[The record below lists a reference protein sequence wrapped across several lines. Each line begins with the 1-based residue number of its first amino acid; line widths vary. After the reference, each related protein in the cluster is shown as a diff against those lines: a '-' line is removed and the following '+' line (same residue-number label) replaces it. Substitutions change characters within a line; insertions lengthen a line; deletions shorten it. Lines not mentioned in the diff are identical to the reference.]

1 MRWLNRF
8 AFFLIFLSLLLVLAV
23 GTFLLTPAGVK
34 IAVWG
39 AQKALPELKIEGSR
53 GALLNGFT
61 LDGVAFS
68 MDGVAVEGRSLSLD
82 INSRCLSGPALCIE
96 SLTGDGVRVTVED
109 TGPSPES
116 PPSEPVTE
124 IKTPIPV
131 FLNGVALRD
140 ISLDILGTKVHWD
153 SLTTAAQMRSNTLT
167 LKPTVWQGIKL
178 ELPPSKD
185 APAEPAP
192 EPKSDEPITL
202 PTVNIPLNVVIE
214 GFTLKDAELLLPE
227 RQVIH
232 EFVLKGK
239 AGGSQ
244 VALQQVLLDAEQ
256 GKVTLNGEIELDG
269 NYPLKAK
276 AVADIRMAPLN
287 GQKLTLDTRGD
298 LRDLSLDADL
308 QGVLQAVLSGKL
320 DVLDPNLP
328 FDATLTA
335 KHLQWPVDTEA
346 DYTLT
351 SSELAAR
358 GSLKAYTATLR
369 TQASGKDIPSM
380 SLDTGLE
387 GDLSYIGLNNLVLD
401 TLGGRIEGNANVDW
415 SKALTWRTNLNFTD
429 IQPGLQWPE
438 AEGKLSGKVENSGGL
453 TDRGGWYVAVPALDV
468 NGNIRNQAL
477 ELRGQVDASDREGKG
492 DLLLETNG
500 LLLSHGPNQVTVKGQ
515 VDKALKLDVAL
526 NLPKLS
532 ASLPGAKGSIK
543 GNVALTGT
551 VEKPTAALTLA
562 AKSLRWEELVS
573 VGSVNI
579 RGSVTP
585 FPLVGGGLI
594 VDVNDISA
602 EGVDISS
609 LALRASGDEGDQT
622 VSLQVKGK
630 PVGADLSVRG
640 RFDREKGWKGALYA
654 SSLTTP
660 VGPWKLV
667 DDVPIN
673 VDIKTSEVD
682 VGAFCWAQNQ
692 SRVCLDK
699 PVKVTDKGQAQVS
712 IDKFNLDILQS
723 FLPITTTISGSLNA
737 NASIGWKP
745 NALPT
750 VNATVTLPKGQ
761 VTEQLDAPLVIGWNN
776 VYLNTVLADDKLT
789 AKLLLD
795 LTDNGNVTLDAVM
808 SNLSGKTR
816 PLQSTFGINKI
827 NLDMLASA
835 LGEDSKLT
843 GVLDGNVSL
852 NGDVNAPTA
861 NGKIVL
867 SGLSLQSLDAP
878 IEVREGQVT
887 LAFNGTNGKI
897 DGDIKT
903 PDGDL
908 MLTGAADWQKLDA
921 WLASL
926 NVKGQ
931 RLKVVVP
938 PMVALEVSPDMTLNA
953 SPDRVNVQGN
963 VDVPWGRIVVDKLPD
978 SAVQVS
984 SDVVI
989 LNNELKPVTPPSSTP
1004 LNLNANI
1011 SVNIGD
1017 DVRLEAFGLKTLL
1030 VGKLDVASNSRGP
1043 SVNGDINLQDGTY
1056 RSFGQDLV
1064 IKKGQIL
1071 FNGPPEQP
1079 YLQVEAIR
1087 NPNAIEDGVEAGI
1100 RVTGPADAP
1109 EVSVFSD
1116 PAMPQANALSY
1127 LVRGRNLDS
1136 ESDGNAMTSMLI
1148 GLGLAQSGKL
1158 VGELGE
1164 AFGVQDLSLDTS
1176 GSGGDEKVEVSGYIL
1191 PGLQVKYGVGI
1202 FTSLPEFTVRYR
1214 LLKNLYLEAV
1224 SGADN
1229 AVDLLYQFSIK

>member
-1 MRWLNRF
+1 M
-8 AFFLIFLSLLLVLAV
+8 
-23 GTFLLTPAGVK
+23 
-34 IAVWG
+34 
-39 AQKALPELKIEGSR
+39 
-53 GALLNGFT
+53 
-61 LDGVAFS
+61 
-68 MDGVAVEGRSLSLD
+68 
-82 INSRCLSGPALCIE
+82 
-96 SLTGDGVRVTVED
+96 
-109 TGPSPES
+109 
-116 PPSEPVTE
+116 
-124 IKTPIPV
+124 
-131 FLNGVALRD
+131 
-140 ISLDILGTKVHWD
+140 
-153 SLTTAAQMRSNTLT
+153 
-167 LKPTVWQGIKL
+167 
-178 ELPPSKD
+178 
-185 APAEPAP
+185 
-192 EPKSDEPITL
+192 
-202 PTVNIPLNVVIE
+202 
-214 GFTLKDAELLLPE
+214 
-227 RQVIH
+227 
-232 EFVLKGK
+232 
-239 AGGSQ
+239 
-244 VALQQVLLDAEQ
+244 
-256 GKVTLNGEIELDG
+256 
-269 NYPLKAK
+269 
-276 AVADIRMAPLN
+276 
-287 GQKLTLDTRGD
+287 
-298 LRDLSLDADL
+298 
-308 QGVLQAVLSGKL
+308 
-320 DVLDPNLP
+320 
-328 FDATLTA
+328 
-335 KHLQWPVDTEA
+335 
-346 DYTLT
+346 
-351 SSELAAR
+351 
-358 GSLKAYTATLR
+358 
-369 TQASGKDIPSM
+369 
-380 SLDTGLE
+380 
-387 GDLSYIGLNNLVLD
+387 
-401 TLGGRIEGNANVDW
+401 
-415 SKALTWRTNLNFTD
+415 
-429 IQPGLQWPE
+429 
-438 AEGKLSGKVENSGGL
+438 
-453 TDRGGWYVAVPALDV
+453 
-468 NGNIRNQAL
+468 
-477 ELRGQVDASDREGKG
+477 
-492 DLLLETNG
+492 
-500 LLLSHGPNQVTVKGQ
+500 
-515 VDKALKLDVAL
+515 
-526 NLPKLS
+526 
-532 ASLPGAKGSIK
+532 
-543 GNVALTGT
+543 
-551 VEKPTAALTLA
+551 
-562 AKSLRWEELVS
+562 
-573 VGSVNI
+573 
-579 RGSVTP
+579 
-585 FPLVGGGLI
+585 
-594 VDVNDISA
+594 
-602 EGVDISS
+602 
-609 LALRASGDEGDQT
+609 
-622 VSLQVKGK
+622 
-630 PVGADLSVRG
+630 
-640 RFDREKGWKGALYA
+640 
-654 SSLTTP
+654 
-660 VGPWKLV
+660 
-667 DDVPIN
+667 
-673 VDIKTSEVD
+673 
-682 VGAFCWAQNQ
+682 
-692 SRVCLDK
+692 
-699 PVKVTDKGQAQVS
+699 
-712 IDKFNLDILQS
+712 
-723 FLPITTTISGSLNA
+723 
-737 NASIGWKP
+737 
-745 NALPT
+745 
-750 VNATVTLPKGQ
+750 
-761 VTEQLDAPLVIGWNN
+761 
-776 VYLNTVLADDKLT
+776 
-789 AKLLLD
+789 
-795 LTDNGNVTLDAVM
+795 
-808 SNLSGKTR
+808 
-816 PLQSTFGINKI
+816 
-827 NLDMLASA
+827 
-835 LGEDSKLT
+835 
-843 GVLDGNVSL
+843 SL